1 MLGPMV
7 LAYPVV
13 LTRDENGSVIAG
25 FPDVPEVLTC
35 GADER
40 NALQW
45 AEDALVVA
53 LSGYIDRRKPIPS
66 PSAAAEG
73 QPTILVPPL
82 VAAKLAIYQA
92 MGDQGVTQAELAERL
107 HCDARQVR
115 RLLDLDHQS
124 RLDQVEAALA
134 ALGKRLVVEIREAA

>member
-1 MLGPMV
+1 MV

-13 LTRDENGSVIAG
+13 LTRDENGAVVAS
-25 FPDVPEVLTC
+25 FPDVPEALTS

-40 NALQW
+40 NALHW

-53 LSGYIDRRKPIPS
+53 LSGYVDRRKPIPT

-73 QPTILVPPL
+73 QSTVLVPPL

-92 MGDQGVTQAELAERL
+92 MRDQGVTQADLADRL

-115 RLLDLDHQS
+115 RILNIDHHS

-134 ALGKRLVVEIREAA
+134 VLGKRLVVEIREAA